1 MPPLQSL
8 PASLIEGWFAV
19 LGATMGS
26 FLNVVAYRIPRHLS
40 LIQKSSCQACGKPV
54 TPWEN
59 IPIISWAALRGQC
72 SGCKS
77 PIGSRYVLA
86 EVLAAALYAI
96 GAWKFGV
103 TWTLVAYLA
112 LTSALLVITL
122 TDLDLML
129 VPDAISIPVTA
140 AGIATALLAWW
151 TGTSLFVSNPLTAV
165 AAAAAGYAVF
175 WLIDRVALW
184 IKGIHGIGQGDM
196 KAAAMIGAWLGP
208 ALLMESL
215 AGAIFM
221 GAGVG
226 IVAILAGRSRSAR
239 MPFAPMLASGAVLTA
254 LLPHWF
260 FFLLH

>member
-1 MPPLQSL
+1 M
-8 PASLIEGWFAV
+8 
-19 LGATMGS
+19 
-26 FLNVVAYRIPRHLS
+26 VAYRVPRHLS
-40 LIQKSSCQACGKPV
+40 LVQKSSCQACGKPV
-54 TPWEN
+54 APWEN
-59 IPIISWAALRGQC
+59 VPIVSWVALRGQC

-86 EVLAAALYAI
+86 EVVAAVLYAV
-96 GAWKFGV
+96 GAWKFSV
-103 TWTLVAYLA
+103 TWMLLAYLILA
-112 LTSALLVITL
+112 SALLVITL

-129 VPDAISIPVTA
+129 VPDAISIPVTV
-140 AGIATALLAWW
+140 AGIATAILAWW
-151 TGTSLFVSNPLTAV
+151 AGTSLFVSNPLTAV
-165 AAAAAGYAVF
+165 AAVAAGYGVF
-175 WLIDRVALW
+175 WLIDQAALW
-184 IKGIHGIGQGDM
+184 IKGVHGIGRGDM

-208 ALLMESL
+208 TLLMESI

-226 IVAILAGRSRSAR
+226 IIAIMAGRSRSAR